1 MNREWVE
8 KDFYSVL
15 DVSPDAGQDEI
26 KRAYR
31 KLAQKLHPDANPGD
45 ATAEE
50 SFKDVSE
57 AYAVLSDPE
66 QRKEYDQVRRLA
78 SSGAFAG
85 GGGGGYAGQG
95 GPFGGFG
102 GQQVRVEDLSD
113 LFGGMGGLGDLFG
126 GGGSRSRRGGPQR
139 GADTNADLTI
149 SFEEAFS
156 GATTTLQ
163 VRGQA
168 PCSHCGGSGAEPPG
182 RPSTCPTCG
191 GTGSVARNQGLFAF
205 SEPCPQCRGAGVII
219 DTPCSQCRG
228 SGVEVR
234 TRSIRVRIPAGV
246 KDGATIRLAG
256 KGEPGRFGGPAGDL
270 LVKVHVSPHPIFSRS
285 GDNLTVTVPI
295 SYAEAALGTK
305 LTIPT
310 MDGPV
315 KIKVPSGTASG
326 RVFRVKGRGFPSN
339 RNKQGDLLAKV
350 EIQVP
355 SKLSKEEKQLLDQL
369 SSYDSD
375 EMRAH
380 LEAYLT

>member
-15 DVSPDAGQDEI
+15 DVSQDAGQDEI

-45 ATAEE
+45 ETAEE
-50 SFKDVSE
+50 RFKDISE

-66 QRKEYDQVRRLA
+66 QRKEYDQVRRLVG
-78 SSGAFAG
+78 SGTFAG
-85 GGGGGYAGQG
+85 GGGGFEGFG

-113 LFGGMGGLGDLFG
+113 LFGGAGGLGDLFG
-126 GGGSRSRRGGPQR
+126 GGRRTRRSAPTRGS
-139 GADTNADLTI
+139 DTSAELTI

-156 GATTTLQ
+156 GVTTTLQ

-168 PCSHCGGSGAEPPG
+168 PCSHCGGSGAEPPS
-182 RPSTCPTCG
+182 RPVTCPTCR
-191 GTGSVARNQGLFAF
+191 GTGSVASNQGLFAF
-205 SEPCPQCRGAGVII
+205 SEPCPECRGAGVVI
-219 DTPCSQCRG
+219 DNPCSQCRG

-246 KDGATIRLAG
+246 KDGATIRIPG
-256 KGEPGRFGGPAGDL
+256 KGEPGRNGGPPGDL
-270 LVKVHVSPHPIFSRS
+270 LVKVQVGSHPIFGRS
-285 GDNLTVTVPI
+285 GNNLTVTVPV
-295 SYAEAALGTK
+295 SYTEAVLGTK

-315 KIKVPSGTASG
+315 KIKVPSGTTSG
-326 RVFRVKGRGFPSN
+326 RVFRVKGRGFPSG
-339 RNKQGDLLAKV
+339 RSKQGDLLAKV

-355 SKLSKEEKQLLDQL
+355 AKLSKDEKQLLEQL
-369 SSYDSD
+369 SSYDTE

>member
-8 KDFYSVL
+8 KDFYAIL
-15 DVSPDAGQDEI
+15 DVSPEASQEEI

-45 ATAEE
+45 TTAEDR
-50 SFKDVSE
+50 FKDVSE
-57 AYAVLSDPE
+57 AYSVLSDPE

-78 SSGAFAG
+78 SSGGFG
-85 GGGGGYAGQG
+85 GGGF
-95 GPFGGFG
+95 GPGGFG

-113 LFGGMGGLGDLFG
+113 LFGGLGGLGDLFG
-126 GGGSRSRRGGPQR
+126 GGGGRTTGRGPMR
-139 GADTNADLTI
+139 GSDTSADLTI
-149 SFEEAFS
+149 SFEEAYS

-168 PCSHCGGSGAEPPG
+168 TCSHCGGSGAEPPS
-182 RPSTCPTCG
+182 RPVACPTCG
-191 GTGSVARNQGLFAF
+191 GTGSVARNQGFFSF
-205 SEPCPQCRGAGVII
+205 SEPCPQCRGAGVLIEN
-219 DTPCSQCRG
+219 PCRVCRG

-256 KGEPGRFGGPAGDL
+256 KGEPGRNGGPAGDL
-270 LVKVHVSPHPIFSRS
+270 LVKVHVSPHPIFGRS

-295 SYAEAALGTK
+295 SYAEATLGTR
-305 LTIPT
+305 LTVPT
-310 MDGPV
+310 MNGPV
-315 KIKVPSGTASG
+315 KMKVPAGTPSGK
-326 RVFRVKGRGFPSN
+326 VFRIKGRGFPSS
-339 RNKQGDLLAKV
+339 RGRGGDLLARV

-355 SKLSKEEKQLLDQL
+355 NKLSKDEKQLLEQL
-369 SSYDSD
+369 ASYDTD
-375 EMRAH
+375 EMRSH